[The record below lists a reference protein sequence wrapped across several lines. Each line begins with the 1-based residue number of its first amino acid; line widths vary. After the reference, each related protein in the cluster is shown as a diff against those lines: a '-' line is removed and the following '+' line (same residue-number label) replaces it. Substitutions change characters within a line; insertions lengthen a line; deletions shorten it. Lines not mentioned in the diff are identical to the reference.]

1 MDDAPFM
8 LTFNTYLNVMTFVT
22 VPFVLCICYSDSEA
36 KCKYYWS
43 FVLCETGL
51 SPNVLETTLY
61 SVCRW
66 YEQTNEPKQVLK
78 SHEYDEQP
86 LKNIY
91 NLLSCSCHWNSF
103 VYFVNYQEHLLFF
116 VVFLAQMHLCL
127 FFCLLFSHVAG
138 CSENLLLCYEGF
150 ISNKKKNL
158 NKVQRGEK
166 LTACMQGC
174 FVWCF

>member
-103 VYFVNYQEHLLFF
+103 VYFVNYQVHLLFF
-116 VVFLAQMHLCL
+116 FGTAAALPV
-127 FFCLLFSHVAG
+127 FCLLFSRVG
-138 CSENLLLCYEGF
+138 CRENFLLWGF
-150 ISNKKKNL
+150 YLQQKKK
-158 NKVQRGEK
+158 KVIIKSRG
-166 LTACMQGC
+166 AIN
-174 FVWCF
+174 

>member
-103 VYFVNYQEHLLFF
+103 VYFVNYQVHLLFF
-116 VVFLAQMHLCL
+116 FWHGSSSACFLPPVFPRRLQRK
-127 FFCLLFSHVAG
+127 LLVMRILSPT
-138 CSENLLLCYEGF
+138 
-150 ISNKKKNL
+150 KKK
-158 NKVQRGEK
+158 
-166 LTACMQGC
+166 MS
-174 FVWCF
+174 